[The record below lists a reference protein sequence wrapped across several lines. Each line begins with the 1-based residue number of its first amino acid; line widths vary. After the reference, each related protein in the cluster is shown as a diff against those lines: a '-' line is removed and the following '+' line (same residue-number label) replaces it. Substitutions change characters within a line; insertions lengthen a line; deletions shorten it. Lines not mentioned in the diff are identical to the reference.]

1 MRNLELLR
9 DVECIEISMKE
20 YRPDHGPLQQQKVYT
35 QFHLFS
41 GVVFHIMDLNQKRA
55 EQTLPTETDPGLDL
69 CLYVKHYT
77 L

>member
-41 GVVFHIMDLNQKRA
+41 GVGFLIMELHQKQGD
-55 EQTLPTETDPGLDL
+55 QTLHPLR
-69 CLYVKHYT
+69 VIQV
-77 L
+77 